1 MVGIAEVVEPVGVG
15 ALLEAGAGFGS
26 LEPSSTSSLLSLPR
40 V

>member
-1 MVGIAEVVEPVGVG
+1 MEVVEPLGTG

-26 LEPSSTSSLLSLPR
+26 LESSSTSSLLSLPP